1 MSRSGQPQLRV
12 CRGWQ
17 SPCEQVDLTTR
28 QRVRAAEQG
37 GSRLASSSNRFLA
50 HVGRDFLPRDRLRP
64 DRPCNSARASRYR
77 LLDRRVTDAC
87 SRLCVQLP
95 SPIALSQL
103 GRREPGSE
111 KKLAS
116 PPGLGQNQKRLD
128 DPRHEIV
135 IPAIRQV
142 NRVPNPPRSE
152 PTNHQAA
159 ATRLRPPD
167 ERPGGHRQEA
177 RSGAELVRAEAVR
190 CTRRV
195 DVQRRPDGQ
204 APTRHPHPRALSTRA
219 VQAAPLCQRPP
230 RPPPTF
236 QNDP

>member
-1 MSRSGQPQLRV
+1 MSSRRIDASNLTCSTRGSPNLSSGRRPQHVSRSGQPQLRV

-37 GSRLASSSNRFLA
+37 GSRLASASNRFLA

-142 NRVPNPPRSE
+142 NRVASPPRSE

-167 ERPGGHRQEA
+167 KRRPA
-177 RSGAELVRAEAVR
+177 RS
-190 CTRRV
+190 RRV
-195 DVQRRPDGQ
+195 GTSRSCSL
-204 APTRHPHPRALSTRA
+204 HPA
-219 VQAAPLCQRPP
+219 C
-230 RPPPTF
+230 
-236 QNDP
+236 